1 MLDVFFSRDFQ
12 DDLEEGWKDLDLV
25 AGAIS
30 QILSEHDIDT
40 ILTFG
45 EYGVSRH
52 KNHISVYSSIQK
64 LSHYRRLHLGDV
76 STFRKY
82 MSFLDVFYTIF
93 VEKLFDT
100 EDIICLSS
108 ISEIYRV
115 FRAMECHKSQ
125 FDFHDKLQFLLSRY
139 IILNTLKV
147 VDSSKK
153 ETAKT
158 ITTL

>member
-40 ILTFG
+40 VLTFG